1 MREDFKQLPKALKKN
16 IFCRIGLGL
25 AVLTVFVLMCIFIE
39 HLVFALA
46 PAAFAMFLLMDGIGM
61 LIRCIGGNYVELTG
75 ICTEV
80 SQSTFRKRTKHIL
93 VETPRGTV
101 KLPIRMK
108 PQSIKEG
115 DNLVIYVPD
124 HASVYDYKGNM
135 VVCEFYAIEIVE

>member
-1 MREDFKQLPKALKKN
+1 MREDFKKLPKVLKKN

-25 AVLTVFVLMCIFIE
+25 LFLTVFVLMCVFVDY
-39 HLVFALA
+39 LVFAIA

-61 LIRCIGGNYVELTG
+61 MIRCIGGDYVELTG
-75 ICTEV
+75 VCTEV
-80 SQSTFRKRTKHIL
+80 SKSNVRRRTKNIL
-93 VETPRGTV
+93 IETSRGTV
-101 KLPIRMK
+101 KLPIQMK

-135 VVCEFYAIEIVE
+135 VVCEFYAIEIIK

>member
-1 MREDFKQLPKALKKN
+1 MREDFKKLPKVLKKN
-16 IFCRIGLGL
+16 IFYRIGLGL
-25 AVLTVFVLMCIFIE
+25 LFLTVFVLMCIFADY
-39 HLVFALA
+39 LVFAIA

-80 SQSTFRKRTKHIL
+80 SQSTFRRRTKHIL

>member
-1 MREDFKQLPKALKKN
+1 MREDLKKLPKVLKKN
-16 IFCRIGLGL
+16 IFYRIGLGL
-25 AVLTVFVLMCIFIE
+25 LFLTVFVLVCIFADY
-39 HLVFALA
+39 LVFAIA

-75 ICTEV
+75 VCTEV
-80 SQSTFRKRTKHIL
+80 SQSTFRRRTKHVL